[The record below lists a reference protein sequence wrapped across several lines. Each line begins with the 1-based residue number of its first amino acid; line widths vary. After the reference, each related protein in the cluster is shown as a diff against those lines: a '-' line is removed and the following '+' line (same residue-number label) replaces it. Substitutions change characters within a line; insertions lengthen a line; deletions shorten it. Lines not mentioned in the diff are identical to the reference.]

1 MELTQK
7 IKDIDAQIAE
17 LRKQRNKL
25 EEQRILEV
33 QEKAKANV
41 GRCFIVG
48 SKMCKVIGIPQKEW
62 TMTSTV
68 FNEYQYPAIFIS
80 NDPADIVPF
89 YEETV
94 FSGVLGEGRAPGYE
108 CKEIKPEEFD
118 AELVKRC
125 VEFQHKIVDRH
136 WVDNRMNTDCPLC
149 GYQCNDEY
157 YLASAVACPNCG
169 AALKEIQLN

>member
-17 LRKQRNKL
+17 LRKQRIKL

-80 NDPADIVPF
+80 N
-89 YEETV
+89 
-94 FSGVLGEGRAPGYE
+94 
-108 CKEIKPEEFD
+108 
-118 AELVKRC
+118 
-125 VEFQHKIVDRH
+125 
-136 WVDNRMNTDCPLC
+136 
-149 GYQCNDEY
+149 
-157 YLASAVACPNCG
+157 
-169 AALKEIQLN
+169 